1 MTYIASEDIL
11 KARDID
17 LLSYLKKHAP
27 NELVRVGHDVY
38 SIKTHDSLKI
48 SNGKWMWWSRGVGGK
63 SALDYLIKVEG
74 MSFLDAVHH
83 LLDDQDLSANI
94 NYQPKEKSYKPL
106 LLPQKSKDNTIVK
119 NYLMSRAIDEEIID
133 HCLDQGIVYESLPY
147 HNVVFVGFD
156 ENNKPAFGAYRAT
169 NDKRILGDCSGSKKE
184 YSFRIV
190 NKNIKELHL
199 FEAPIDLL
207 SYATLIKMSG
217 DDWLSLNYVSLSGVY
232 APMINKPN
240 IKIPLVLQKLFE
252 THKDIKKIYL
262 HLDNDLA
269 GTKATIGLQ
278 NALSNYEVIDERATQ
293 GKDINDFLC
302 LKLKIFNHKERR
314 IER

>member
-17 LLSYLKKHAP
+17 LLSYLKKYAP
-27 NELVRVGHDVY
+27 DELVHVGHDVY
-38 SIKTHDSLKI
+38 STRTHDSLKI
-48 SNGKWMWWSRGVGGK
+48 SNGKWMWWSRGIGGK
-63 SALDYLIKVEG
+63 GALDYLIKVEG
-74 MSFLDAVHH
+74 MSFLDAVYH
-83 LLDDQDLSANI
+83 LLDDQDLSTNAVDH
-94 NYQPKEKSYKPL
+94 PKEKRYKPL
-106 LLPQKSKDNTIVK
+106 LLPQKSKDSTIVK
-119 NYLMSRAIDEEIID
+119 NYLMSRAIGEEIID

-156 ENNKPAFGAYRAT
+156 ENKKPAFGAYRAT

-190 NKNIKELHL
+190 NENIKELHL

-207 SYATLIKMSG
+207 SYATLNKISG
-217 DDWLSLNYVSLSGVY
+217 KDWLSLNYVSLSGVY
-232 APMINKPN
+232 APRVDKPE
-240 IKIPLVLQKLFE
+240 IKMPLVLEKLFKK
-252 THKDIKKIYL
+252 HKEIKKIYL

-269 GTKATIGLQ
+269 GTKATIALQ
-278 NALSNYEVIDERATQ
+278 EALSNYEVIDDRPIQ

-302 LKLKIFNHKERR
+302 MKLNIFNHKERR
-314 IER
+314 LER